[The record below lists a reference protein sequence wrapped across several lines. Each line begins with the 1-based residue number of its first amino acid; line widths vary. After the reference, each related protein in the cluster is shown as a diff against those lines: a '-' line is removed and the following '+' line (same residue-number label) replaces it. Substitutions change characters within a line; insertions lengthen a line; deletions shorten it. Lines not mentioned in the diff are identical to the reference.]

1 MRAGHFVE
9 GLSNEARFLTALK
22 EIEHRGAPEANWM
35 LVEGDPGY
43 GKSNLLMRHAIRNR
57 DARIAMVRAKAGWTP
72 KWALTDLADALNVQR
87 AHSTQAL
94 EDAIIADLMEKQSRP
109 GFCVIVDEIDHAARN
124 VRVLE
129 TLRDLTDTA
138 ECVLIAGGMKGV
150 SSKLKAH
157 RQIHSRVD
165 QFVEFHPATIKDVRL
180 MCDALA
186 EIKIADDLVAAVAER
201 LRIGPVL
208 LAPTGWRLQPS
219 DPADFARHLAD
230 RVDAGPADGITEFG
244 GPQEATFAELAEAWH
259 RAKGRSGRIRN
270 VHVPGQAS
278 AAFRAGAQVVAANA
292 LLGARTWPD
301 WLQARLAS

>member
-1 MRAGHFVE
+1 MSKVLVTGGTGRLGRLLVPELGAREHDVRVLSRTAG
-9 GLSNEARFLTALK
+9 
-22 EIEHRGAPEANWM
+22 
-35 LVEGDPGY
+35 
-43 GKSNLLMRHAIRNR
+43 
-57 DARIAMVRAKAGWTP
+57 AGRVV
-72 KWALTDLADALNVQR
+72 ADLADGTGLDAALRGAQV
-87 AHSTQAL
+87 
-94 EDAIIADLMEKQSRP
+94 
-109 GFCVIVDEIDHAARN
+109 VVHAATSGRIKAVDIDGTERLAAAAARAGVEHLVYASIVGVDAN
-124 VRVLE
+124 PLRYYRAKLAAEVLVSRSGLAH
-129 TLRDLTDTA
+129 TLARGT
-138 ECVLIAGGMKGV
+138 
-150 SSKLKAH
+150 
-157 RQIHSRVD
+157 
-165 QFVEFHPATIKDVRL
+165 QFY
-180 MCDALA
+180 
-186 EIKIADDLVAAVAER
+186 DLVAAVAER

-270 VHVPGQAS
+270 IHVPGQAS